1 MYYFVINDIIVS
13 GRWCC
18 VSMVYSQGVG
28 PKGTAFVRIHVIKKK
43 KNWYHCTYIIIC
55 YLLLLVS
62 TYLCIPSLSLFM
74 LG

>member
-43 KNWYHCTYIIIC
+43 KNFDIIILISS
-55 YLLLLVS
+55 YV
-62 TYLCIPSLSLFM
+62 TFYY
-74 LG
+74 

>member
-43 KNWYHCTYIIIC
+43 KILISLYLYHHMLPFIT
-55 YLLLLVS
+55 
-62 TYLCIPSLSLFM
+62 SLNVFM
-74 LG
+74 YS